1 LPRGGHEHR
10 AVEHD
15 PLMESAHR
23 ELMRCYAASGER
35 GAALRQFR
43 TMTGLLREELGA
55 APTEETV
62 HLIARIRRGEPV

>member
-1 LPRGGHEHR
+1 
-10 AVEHD
+10 
-15 PLMESAHR
+15 MESAHR